1 MKNTSFSDFF
11 EDTENSSLE
20 YDISSEA
27 STILFLKKCCGAYYT
42 EGETPLLTDQEYDRL
57 YETAKLQW
65 PDNPFFSDDVV
76 GFIPSG
82 SKVEHEFVLGSLTKF
97 KNETISDFLS
107 PLDPEGSLFILPKY
121 DGLSIYAE
129 YNNGKLV
136 RAATRGNGTV
146 GTDITKKA
154 SIFAPTIWDKQNLKL
169 RGEILLHGD
178 SYKDLGFANR
188 RNGASGIIGLKDID
202 KEKLKMLTVIWYEV
216 LSPEMD
222 LEKSLTLLKNV
233 FNKIKVKHFSDP
245 DRIFN
250 NMLDKFNGSID
261 LDGLVIA
268 YDSKSEPYRRENVYK
283 PSNKVCWKPETEAAV
298 AEIKEISWTTSR
310 TGKVV
315 PVAVFKEPVFLAGT
329 SVSRATCYN
338 AKFVL
343 DNKLK
348 EGTKITVTK
357 SNYIIPKILNVVD

>member
-11 EDTENSSLE
+11 EDSENPSLE
-20 YDISSEA
+20 YDPSSET

-57 YETAKLQW
+57 YDSAKLQW
-65 PDNPFFSDDVV
+65 PNNPFFSDDNIGHVS
-76 GFIPSG
+76 PG
-82 SKVEHEFVLGSLTKF
+82 SKVEHEFILGSLTKF
-97 KNETISDFLS
+97 KNDTISDFLS

-136 RAATRGNGTV
+136 RAATRGNGTL
-146 GTDITKKA
+146 GIDITQKTR
-154 SIFAPTIWDKQNLKL
+154 IFAPTIWDKRNLKL

-178 SYKDLGFANR
+178 SYKDLEFANR
-188 RNGASGIIGLKDID
+188 RNGASGIIGLKNID
-202 KEKLKMLTVIWYEV
+202 EEKLKMLKVIWYEI

-222 LEKSLTLLKNV
+222 LEESLTLLKST

-245 DRIFN
+245 DRMFN
-250 NMLDKFNGSID
+250 NMLDKFKGSID
-261 LDGLVIA
+261 LDGIVIA
-268 YDSKSEPYRRENVYK
+268 YDSKLEPYHRENVYK
-283 PSNKVCWKPETEAAV
+283 PSNKVCWKPETETAI
-298 AEIKEISWTTSR
+298 AEIKEISWTTTR

-315 PVAVFKEPVFLAGT
+315 PVAVFKEPVFLNGT
-329 SVSRATCYN
+329 AVSRATCYN
-338 AKFVL
+338 AKTVI

-348 EGTKITVTK
+348 VGTKVEVCK
-357 SNYIIPKILNVVD
+357 SNYIIPKLLKVL